1 MEKIRKRKQVLD
13 PEHQHQ
19 HQHQRPNSKSVR
31 SAPKSP
37 ATTTIDKD
45 PYPSHTRPT
54 PPECQSIRDTLL
66 SLHGIPPE
74 LAKYR
79 KLKTPNDTVPPPET
93 VLDGLVRTVLSQNTT
108 ETNSQRAFHSLKSSF
123 PSWEHVLSAES
134 KDLENAIRCG
144 GLAPTKASCIKN
156 VLRLLLERRGKM
168 CLEYLRDLTVDEI
181 KAELSLFKGIG
192 PKTVA
197 CVLMFNLQQD
207 DFPVDTHIFEIAK
220 TIGWVPAVADR
231 SKTYLHLNQR
241 IPNELKFDLNCLLY
255 THGKLC
261 RKCTSKRGNQQ
272 KKGDDSNSCPLLDYY
287 KEAD

>member
-1 MEKIRKRKQVLD
+1 MEKIRKRKKV
-13 PEHQHQ
+13 EREQHSK
-19 HQHQRPNSKSVR
+19 SKSVR
-31 SAPKSP
+31 GGSPKP
-37 ATTTIDKD
+37 DNDKD
-45 PYPSHTRPT
+45 QYPFHTRPD
-54 PPECQSIRDTLL
+54 PQECQAIRDILL
-66 SLHGIPPE
+66 SLHTIPPE

-79 KLKTPNDTVPPPET
+79 QLKSPNDTVQHET

-108 ETNSQRAFHSLKSSF
+108 ETNSQRAFHSLKASF
-123 PSWEHVLSAES
+123 PTWEHVLSAES

-156 VLRLLLERRGKM
+156 LLRLLVEKRGKL
-168 CLEYLRDLTVDEI
+168 CLEYLRDMSIDEI

-197 CVLMFNLQQD
+197 CVLMFNLQLD

-231 SKTYLHLNQR
+231 NKTYLHLNRR
-241 IPNELKFDLNCLLY
+241 IPNELKFELNCLLY

-272 KKGDDSNSCPLLDYY
+272 LKKCNDNNSCPLLDYY
-287 KEAD
+287 KESN

>member
-1 MEKIRKRKQVLD
+1 MEKIRKRKQV
-13 PEHQHQ
+13 EREQQH
-19 HQHQRPNSKSVR
+19 PKSKSIR
-31 SAPKSP
+31 GSRKP
-37 ATTTIDKD
+37 TTTNDKD
-45 PYPSHTRPT
+45 PYPFHTRPD
-54 PPECQSIRDTLL
+54 PQECQAIRDILL
-66 SLHGIPPE
+66 SLHAIPPE

-79 KLKTPNDTVPPPET
+79 QLQSPNDTVQQET

-108 ETNSQRAFHSLKSSF
+108 ETNSQRAFHSLKASF
-123 PSWEHVLSAES
+123 PTWEHVLSAES

-144 GLAPTKASCIKN
+144 GLAPTKSSCIKN
-156 VLRLLLERRGKM
+156 VLRLLVERRGKM
-168 CLEYLRDLTVDEI
+168 CLEYLRDLSIDEI

-197 CVLMFNLQQD
+197 CVLMFNLQLD

-231 SKTYLHLNQR
+231 NKTYLHLNQR
-241 IPNELKFDLNCLLY
+241 IPNELKFELNCLLY

-272 KKGDDSNSCPLLDYY
+272 PKKCDDNNSCPLLDYY
-287 KEAD
+287 KESS